1 MELGCRSSWTTRT
14 RGLRNKSC
22 AHAHKCVS
30 TVFLIPFSRL
40 ALYPLS
46 SLRPWCPCIHFLFV
60 QELVSIACNQE
71 CWLIQYLPYIGKKIF
86 SSLRAISSSSKALY
100 ILSKKKCKLGGRS
113 LSCFQDESDVFK
125 GTLHCIHRFKVTIL
139 DSPTKLKKTR
149 ELKIVPIY

>member
-113 LSCFQDESDVFK
+113 LSCFQDESDVFT
-125 GTLHCIHRFKVTIL
+125 GHLTLYSSFQGDYIGFTN
-139 DSPTKLKKTR
+139 
-149 ELKIVPIY
+149 KIKEN

>member
-30 TVFLIPFSRL
+30 TVFLTPFSRL

-113 LSCFQDESDVFK
+113 LSCFQDESDVFT
-125 GTLHCIHRFKVTIL
+125 GHLTLYSSFQGDYIGFTN
-139 DSPTKLKKTR
+139 
-149 ELKIVPIY
+149 KIKEN

>member
-113 LSCFQDESDVFK
+113 LSCFQDESDVFT
-125 GTLHCIHRFKVTIL
+125 GHLTLYSSFQGPYIGFTN
-139 DSPTKLKKTR
+139 
-149 ELKIVPIY
+149 KIKEN